1 MRLVVVLV
9 RQRQAG
15 SPPWLISGNISGKQK
30 QAAFWISRLKCQ
42 DKDLTPSVTQNSE
55 NSRLPIVTC
64 KKLGITERPSRC
76 FTLSFNSSPPLAQ
89 LLQALCVLRHEAQGC
104 AQGLR

>member
-30 QAAFWISRLKCQ
+30 QADFWISRLKCQ
-42 DKDLTPSVTQNSE
+42 DKDLTP
-55 NSRLPIVTC
+55 
-64 KKLGITERPSRC
+64 
-76 FTLSFNSSPPLAQ
+76 NSSPPEMS
-89 LLQALCVLRHEAQGC
+89 R
-104 AQGLR
+104 